1 MKKASTSSI
10 NELLKIINYTLGILF
25 IILGVL
31 NLFLVHPVPGIF
43 YLIFSLIYF
52 PQINKVI
59 KKKTGYII
67 SNKIKI
73 PLGFLVIWGTLA
85 VGDLAEIYGL

>member
-1 MKKASTSSI
+1 MKKASASSI
-10 NELLKIINYTLGILF
+10 SELLKITNYTLGIIF
-25 IILGVL
+25 IIVGVL

-43 YLIFSLIYF
+43 YLMFSLIYF
-52 PQINKVI
+52 PQINNFI
-59 KKKTGYII
+59 KKKTGHII

-73 PLGFLVIWGTLA
+73 PLGFLALWGTLA